1 MGVKKNIDSVKYKK
15 AIDFSYNFYQ
25 ESIEKVWLTLLI
37 CHLLTN
43 LIIENNGTTDEAIAG
58 LSMIFLSLV

>member
-15 AIDFSYNFYQ
+15 AIDFSYNFYLGKYRKGVKLPYFTYM
-25 ESIEKVWLTLLI
+25 SSVS
-37 CHLLTN
+37 N

-58 LSMIFLSLV
+58 LFR